1 MGGLDI
7 EKRRRNRFGV
17 NANVL
22 RLCGLNLGSPSKV
35 WVGEVIRRPQT
46 GTIRGF
52 SAGRQRRRAP

>member
-1 MGGLDI
+1 M
-7 EKRRRNRFGV
+7 RV

-46 GTIRGF
+46 GTTRGF